1 MNKCRFCGNEL
12 KYTFA
17 DLAMSPLSNSYI
29 PLGDADKGQMTYPLH
44 ARVCKKC
51 FLVQLEEFESP
62 EDIFSDYAYFSS
74 YSSSWLAHAKEYVR
88 YMIEAYGVDEN
99 YHVVEIASND
109 GYLLQYFK
117 EKNIPVLG
125 IEPAKN
131 VADIARKEKGIPVI
145 SEFFGT
151 DLAKKLRRE
160 GKLANLLIGNNVLAH
175 VPNINDFVQ
184 GMKII
189 LAEDGVITMEF
200 PHLLNLI
207 DQKQFDTIYHE
218 HFSYLSLKTVQ
229 EIFEAHGLKIFD
241 VQELSTHGGSLRIF
255 ACHTACEKYPLR
267 DNVKKILTKEKNA
280 GLDTLKTYL
289 NFNDVIRNVKYDLL
303 SALIQIK
310 RSGKKII
317 GYGAAAKGNT
327 LLNYC
332 GIRNEFLDF
341 VADKSPHKQN
351 TLLPG
356 SRIPV
361 CSPEKIIE
369 TKPDYVLILPWNLKA
384 EIMSQLAYIRDWGG
398 KFIIPIPEV
407 MIL

>member
-12 KYTFA
+12 NYTFA

-29 PLGDADKGQMTYPLH
+29 PLEDADKGQMTYPLH
-44 ARVCKKC
+44 ARVCEKC

-88 YMIEAYGVDEN
+88 YMIEAYGVNEN
-99 YHVVEIASND
+99 FHVVEIASND

-131 VADIARKEKGIPVI
+131 VAEIARREKGIPVI

-151 DLAKKLRRE
+151 NLAKTLRLE
-160 GKLANLLIGNNVLAH
+160 NKTANLLIGNNVLAH
-175 VPNINDFVQ
+175 VPDINDFVQ

-189 LAEDGVITMEF
+189 LAENGVITMEF

-207 DQKQFDTIYHE
+207 EQKQFDTIYHE
-218 HFSYLSLKTVQ
+218 HFSYLSLQTVIK
-229 EIFEAHGLKIFD
+229 IFEAHGLKIFD

-255 ACHTACEKYPLR
+255 ACHAACEKYPLC
-267 DNVKKILTKEKNA
+267 DNVKNILSKEKNA
-280 GLDTLKTYL
+280 ALDNLETYL
-289 NFNDVIRNVKYDLL
+289 QFNETIRNVKYDLL
-303 SALIQIK
+303 STLIQIK

-332 GIRNEFLDF
+332 GIRNEFFDF

-356 SRIPV
+356 SRILV

-369 TKPDYVLILPWNLKA
+369 TKPDYVLIFPWNLKA
-384 EIMSQLAYIRDWGG
+384 EIMSQLAYVRDWGG